1 MKDERNVRHRRTA
14 GGRWRPAAILLAAVI
29 AAVSVPF
36 FGKSV
41 FAADPETCS
50 LTVFTNQDMSE
61 EDKKFLD
68 EANVVLDIYRIADV
82 TRDEMYDTFNWAPVT
97 ILAEAGLTLPDDTD
111 TAGWRET
118 TQKVSEYI
126 LGTAPEGKT
135 QWKPAVT
142 YPVQKFENI
151 GLGQKVDLPAGIYFI
166 VARGSNIEEYVSQN
180 MLMTA
185 DEGAPGKGATDEDAA
200 NVEEESGSPSYMT
213 NTVTLAKSSRRT
225 YQFATELVMVPTK
238 APWNDAINSGN
249 PSEWDFD
256 VEVYLKPAV
265 LGVGGDLEI
274 VKILDTYEY
283 RKKTN
288 EGKTRDI
295 IDNATFVF
303 EVTAYEWRNEDGSV
317 GPVVFHDF
325 VSTTFTDSTSK
336 KVLVQDIPVG
346 SYVTV
351 EEVYSGRSYHATV
364 DTVQTTMITPDQTA
378 VVKFRNDYD
387 GRHGGGGSVTNNFK
401 FDADNWT
408 VEQISD
414 NSTEGEHISNPAENK
429 IQKAGDSS
437 N

>member
-1 MKDERNVRHRRTA
+1 MRDERNVRHRRTA

-50 LTVFTNQDMSE
+50 LTVFTTQDMSE

-68 EANVVLDIYRIADV
+68 EANVVLDFYRVADV
-82 TRDEMYDTFNWAPVT
+82 TRDEHYDTFNWTPVT
-97 ILAEAGLTLPDDTD
+97 TLAEAGLTLPDDTD

-118 TQKVSEYI
+118 TQTVSEYI
-126 LGTAPEGKT
+126 LGKAPEGKT
-135 QWKPAVT
+135 QWKPANT
-142 YPVQKFENI
+142 PSVQKFENI
-151 GLGQKVDLPAGIYFI
+151 NLGQKVELPAGIYFI

-180 MLMTA
+180 KLITA
-185 DEGAPGKGATDEDAA
+185 DDED
-200 NVEEESGSPSYMT
+200 NEEEPGSPSYMT

-238 APWNDAINSGN
+238 EPWNDVVNSGN

-303 EVTAYEWRNEDGSV
+303 EVTAYESYDEK
-317 GPVVFHDF
+317 GPVGQVVYHNY
-325 VSTTFTDSTSK
+325 VSTTFKDSTSK
-336 KVLVQDIPVG
+336 TVLVKDIPVG
-346 SYVTV
+346 SYVV
-351 EEVYSGRSYHATV
+351 VNEAYSGRSYAVVT
-364 DTVQTTMITPDQTA
+364 DSTQTTVIRPDQAASVT
-378 VVKFRNDYD
+378 FENEYD
-387 GRHGGGGSVTNNFK
+387 ERHGGGGSVTNNFK

-408 VEQISD
+408 VEQVTDS
-414 NSTEGEHISNPAENK
+414 STVGEHVSNPAENK
-429 IQKAGDSS
+429 IDKSGDSS
-437 N
+437 K

>member
-68 EANVVLDIYRIADV
+68 EANVVLDIYRVADV
-82 TRDEMYDTFNWAPVT
+82 TRDEKYDTFNWAPVP

-118 TQKVSEYI
+118 TQTVSDYI
-126 LGTAPEGKT
+126 LGQAPEGKT
-135 QWKPAVT
+135 QWTPAGT

-180 MLMTA
+180 RLEIA
-185 DEGAPGKGATDEDAA
+185 DGGEE
-200 NVEEESGSPSYMT
+200 EEESGSPSYMT
-213 NTVTLAKSSRRT
+213 STVTLAKSSKRT

-238 APWNDAINSGN
+238 APWNDTVNSGN

-265 LGVGGDLEI
+265 LGVGGDLQI

-303 EVTAYEWRNEDGSV
+303 EVTAYESQAEGA
-317 GPVVFHDF
+317 PVVYHNY
-325 VSTTFTDSTSK
+325 VSTTFKDSTSK
-336 KVLVQDIPVG
+336 TVLVKDIPVG
-346 SYVTV
+346 SYVV
-351 EEVYSGRSYHATV
+351 VNEAYSGRSYAVVT
-364 DTVQTTMITPDQTA
+364 DSTQTTVIRPDQAASVT
-378 VVKFRNDYD
+378 FENEYD
-387 GRHGGGGSVTNNFK
+387 ERHGGGGSVTNNFK

-408 VEQISD
+408 VEQVTDS
-414 NSTEGEHISNPAENK
+414 STVGEHVSNPAENK
-429 IQKAGDSS
+429 IDKSGDSS
-437 N
+437 K

>member
-1 MKDERNVRHRRTA
+1 MKDERNVRRRRTA

-41 FAADPETCS
+41 FAADPEPSS
-50 LTVFTNQDMSE
+50 LTVFTNQDMSD

-82 TRDEMYDTFNWAPVT
+82 TQDDVYDTYNWAPVQ
-97 ILAEAGLTLPDDTD
+97 AMADAGLTLPDDTD

-118 TQKVSEYI
+118 TQKVSEMI
-126 LGTAPEGKT
+126 LGTAPDGKT
-135 QWKPAVT
+135 QWKPADIPDIPT
-142 YPVQKFENI
+142 VQKFENI
-151 GLGQKVDLPAGIYFI
+151 GLGQTVELPLGIYFI

-180 MLMTA
+180 KLMPA
-185 DEGAPGKGATDEDAA
+185 D
-200 NVEEESGSPSYMT
+200 GSPSYMT

-238 APWNDAINSGN
+238 DPWNDVVNSAN
-249 PSEWDFD
+249 PGKWDPS

-274 VKILDTYEY
+274 VKMLDTYEY

-288 EGKTRDI
+288 EGKTRNI

-303 EVTAYEWRNEDGSV
+303 EVTAYESNAEGA
-317 GPVVFHDF
+317 PVVFHDF
-325 VSTTFTDSTSK
+325 VSTTFTDSTSR

-346 SYVTV
+346 SYVVV

-414 NSTEGEHISNPAENK
+414 NSTEGEHVSNPADPAENK
-429 IQKAGDSS
+429 IDKSGDSS
-437 N
+437 K

>member
-41 FAADPETCS
+41 FAADQEPSS
-50 LTVFTNQDMSE
+50 LTVFTNQDMTT

-82 TRDEMYDTFNWAPVT
+82 TQDDIYDTYNWT
-97 ILAEAGLTLPDDTD
+97 LDSNLAAEGLTLPDYTD

-118 TQKVSEYI
+118 TQKVSEMI
-126 LGTAPEGKT
+126 LGTAPDGKT
-135 QWKPAVT
+135 QWKPADIPGIPT
-142 YPVQKFENI
+142 VQKYENI
-151 GLGQKVDLPAGIYFI
+151 SLGQEVELPLGIYFI

-180 MLMTA
+180 RLMPA
-185 DEGAPGKGATDEDAA
+185 DD
-200 NVEEESGSPSYMT
+200 SPSYMT

-238 APWNDAINSGN
+238 KPWNDVVNSAN
-249 PSEWDFD
+249 PDKWDPS

-274 VKILDTYEY
+274 VKMLDTYEY

-303 EVTAYEWRNEDGSV
+303 EVTAYESNAEGA
-317 GPVVFHDF
+317 PVVFHDF

>member
-1 MKDERNVRHRRTA
+1 MKDERNVRRRRTA

-41 FAADPETCS
+41 FAADPEPSS
-50 LTVFTNQDMSE
+50 LTVFTNQDMSD

-82 TRDEMYDTFNWAPVT
+82 TQDDVYDTYNWAPVQ
-97 ILAEAGLTLPDDTD
+97 AMADAGLTLPDDTD

-118 TQKVSEYI
+118 TQKVSEMI
-126 LGTAPEGKT
+126 LGTAPDGKT
-135 QWKPAVT
+135 QWKPADIPDIPT
-142 YPVQKFENI
+142 VQKFENV
-151 GLGQKVDLPAGIYFI
+151 GLGQTVELPLGIYFI

-180 MLMTA
+180 KLMPA
-185 DEGAPGKGATDEDAA
+185 D
-200 NVEEESGSPSYMT
+200 GSPSYMT

-225 YQFATELVMVPTK
+225 YQFATELVMVPTND
-238 APWNDAINSGN
+238 PWNDVVNSAN
-249 PSEWDFD
+249 PGKWDPS

-274 VKILDTYEY
+274 VKMLDTYEY

-288 EGKTRDI
+288 EGKTRNI

-303 EVTAYEWRNEDGSV
+303 ELTAYESNAEGA
-317 GPVVFHDF
+317 PVVFHDF
-325 VSTTFTDSTSK
+325 VSTTFTDSTSR

-346 SYVTV
+346 SYVVV

-414 NSTEGEHISNPAENK
+414 NSTEGEHVSNPADPAENK
-429 IQKAGDSS
+429 IDKSGDSS
-437 N
+437 K

>member
-68 EANVVLDIYRIADV
+68 EANVVLDIYRVADV
-82 TRDEMYDTFNWAPVT
+82 TRDEKYDTFNWAPVQ
-97 ILAEAGLTLPDDTD
+97 AMADAGLTLPDDTD

-118 TQKVSEYI
+118 TQKVSDLI
-126 LGTAPEGKT
+126 LGNGEGKT
-135 QWKPAVT
+135 QWKPADIPGIPT
-142 YPVQKFENI
+142 VQKFENI

-180 MLMTA
+180 RLEIA
-185 DEGAPGKGATDEDAA
+185 DGGEE
-200 NVEEESGSPSYMT
+200 EEESGSPSYMT
-213 NTVTLAKSSRRT
+213 STVTLAKSSKRT

-238 APWNDAINSGN
+238 APWNDTVNSGN

-265 LGVGGDLEI
+265 LGVGGDLQI

-303 EVTAYEWRNEDGSV
+303 EVTAYESQAEGA
-317 GPVVFHDF
+317 PVVYHNY
-325 VSTTFTDSTSK
+325 VSTTFKDSTSK
-336 KVLVQDIPVG
+336 TVLVKDIPVG
-346 SYVTV
+346 SYVV
-351 EEVYSGRSYHATV
+351 VNEAYSGRSYAVVT
-364 DTVQTTMITPDQTA
+364 DSTQTTVIRPDQAASVT
-378 VVKFRNDYD
+378 FENEYD
-387 GRHGGGGSVTNNFK
+387 ERHGGGGSVTNNFK

-408 VEQISD
+408 VEQVTDS
-414 NSTEGEHISNPAENK
+414 STVGEHVSNPAENK
-429 IQKAGDSS
+429 IDKSGDSS
-437 N
+437 K

>member
-1 MKDERNVRHRRTA
+1 
-14 GGRWRPAAILLAAVI
+14 
-29 AAVSVPF
+29 
-36 FGKSV
+36 
-41 FAADPETCS
+41 
-50 LTVFTNQDMSE
+50 
-61 EDKKFLD
+61 
-68 EANVVLDIYRIADV
+68 
-82 TRDEMYDTFNWAPVT
+82 
-97 ILAEAGLTLPDDTD
+97 
-111 TAGWRET
+111 
-118 TQKVSEYI
+118 
-126 LGTAPEGKT
+126 
-135 QWKPAVT
+135 
-142 YPVQKFENI
+142 
-151 GLGQKVDLPAGIYFI
+151 
-166 VARGSNIEEYVSQN
+166 
-180 MLMTA
+180 
-185 DEGAPGKGATDEDAA
+185 
-200 NVEEESGSPSYMT
+200 
-213 NTVTLAKSSRRT
+213 
-225 YQFATELVMVPTK
+225 MVPTK
-238 APWNDAINSGN
+238 DPWNDVVNSAN
-249 PSEWDFD
+249 PGKWDPS

-274 VKILDTYEY
+274 VKMLDTYEY

-288 EGKTRDI
+288 EGKTRNI

-303 EVTAYEWRNEDGSV
+303 EVTAYESNAEGA
-317 GPVVFHDF
+317 PVVFHDF
-325 VSTTFTDSTSK
+325 VSTTFTDSTSR

-346 SYVTV
+346 SYVVV

>member
-82 TRDEMYDTFNWAPVT
+82 TQDDMYDTYNWAVDPY
-97 ILAEAGLTLPDDTD
+97 LAKDGLTLPDDTD

-118 TQKVSEYI
+118 TQKVSEMI

-135 QWKPAVT
+135 QWKPTVT

-151 GLGQKVDLPAGIYFI
+151 GLGQKVDLPVGIYFI

-185 DEGAPGKGATDEDAA
+185 DEGAAGEGATDEDAA
-200 NVEEESGSPSYMT
+200 NVEGESGSPSYMT

-238 APWNDAINSGN
+238 EPWNDVVNSANPGN
-249 PSEWDFD
+249 WDFD

-274 VKILDTYEY
+274 VKMLDTYEY

-288 EGKTRDI
+288 EGKTRNI

-303 EVTAYEWRNEDGSV
+303 EVTAYDSNAEGA
-317 GPVVFHDF
+317 PVVYHDF
-325 VSTTFTDSTSK
+325 VTTTFKDSYSK
-336 KVLVQDIPVG
+336 TVLVRDIPVG
-346 SYVTV
+346 SYVVV